1 MLKLLG
7 NKDVLIFM
15 IEMMFRKWKKD
26 YITKGGW
33 MKPKN
38 LLIKFLREWLLPD
51 CFIHICSDLGHLQHF
66 QGEGMVA

>member
-1 MLKLLG
+1 MEILAMLKLLG

-38 LLIKFLREWLLPD
+38 LLIKFLRE
-51 CFIHICSDLGHLQHF
+51 
-66 QGEGMVA
+66 